1 MEQERGHQEK
11 LSLANKWM
19 LVTLTL
25 GVWAQEPDYKALR
38 NEVLKAEDGDLN
50 IWGNVRK

>member
-1 MEQERGHQEK
+1 M
-11 LSLANKWM
+11 SLENKWM
-19 LVTLTL
+19 SATLTL
-25 GVWAQEPDYKALR
+25 GLEAQEPDYKALR